1 MKKLV
6 AVFCLMSLSLSAQAS
21 QKVLCSVND
30 NDAVELSWP
39 DGYANFP
46 TEQSIGVF
54 GGRDVRIQLFMGQ
67 RHSKGPWEE
76 MIHISAEDGQQGDIS
91 KPGHIMASFGSASY
105 VALTFNTGNV
115 LKDGGDVKKNSNLFI
130 VTCEKKK

>member
-91 KPGHIMASFGSASY
+91 KPGHIMASFGPSGYVLAISY
-105 VALTFNTGNV
+105 PLLLSSFYAWFAWALIHGRTGR
-115 LKDGGDVKKNSNLFI
+115 SR
-130 VTCEKKK
+130 